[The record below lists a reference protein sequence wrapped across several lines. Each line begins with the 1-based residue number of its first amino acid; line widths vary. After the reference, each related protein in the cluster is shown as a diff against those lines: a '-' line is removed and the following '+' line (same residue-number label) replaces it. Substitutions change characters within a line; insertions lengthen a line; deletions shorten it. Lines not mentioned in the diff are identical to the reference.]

1 MEKRPAPKGAWK
13 KGQSGN
19 PAGKTPGSR
28 NKATQMVMALMEG
41 GARAIVQQVIK
52 AAKGGDLAAAK
63 LVLDRLAPPVR
74 ERSVSLSLP
83 TTESACGVADAQAA
97 ILQAVADGELT
108 PGEASTLSGIVEN
121 RRRAIETQE
130 LEQRIQAL
138 EEQK

>member
-41 GARAIVQQVIK
+41 GAKAIVQQVVK
-52 AAKGGDLAAAK
+52 AAKEGDLTAAK

-74 ERSVSLSLP
+74 ER
-83 TTESACGVADAQAA
+83 AA
-97 ILQAVADGELT
+97 
-108 PGEASTLSGIVEN
+108 SGG
-121 RRRAIETQE
+121 RRRRTDARRGLNAIRHRGEPAPGHRNPGT
-130 LEQRIQAL
+130 
-138 EEQK
+138 